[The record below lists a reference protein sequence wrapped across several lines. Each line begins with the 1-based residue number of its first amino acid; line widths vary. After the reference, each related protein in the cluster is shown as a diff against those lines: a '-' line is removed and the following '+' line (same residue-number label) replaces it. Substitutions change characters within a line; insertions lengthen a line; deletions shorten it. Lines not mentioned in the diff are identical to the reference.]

1 MRNQFIYTEKVPVP
15 LDPESEEYSAE
26 NKFTTVERKHSFNMK
41 YVIRSLEMDGGGLLL
56 LLDDLHERWQDVP
69 SMTKNGKKMIKR
81 EKDTFQSEIRLSK
94 EDGERYLKLSEI
106 LE

>member
-1 MRNQFIYTEKVPVP
+1 MRNQFIYTEEVTMPAAKGVE
-15 LDPESEEYSAE
+15 PE
-26 NKFTTVERKHSFNMK
+26 VQIRKNSFNVD
-41 YVIRSLEMDGGGLLL
+41 YVLRAIQMDGGGLLL

-94 EDGERYLKLSEI
+94 EEGERFFKISEI
-106 LE
+106 TETND